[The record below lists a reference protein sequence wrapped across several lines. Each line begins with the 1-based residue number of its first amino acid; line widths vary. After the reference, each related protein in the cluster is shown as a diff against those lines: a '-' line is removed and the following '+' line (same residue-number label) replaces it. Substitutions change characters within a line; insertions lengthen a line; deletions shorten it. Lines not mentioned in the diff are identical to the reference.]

1 MAKNSRKDI
10 VISVLII
17 VVILL
22 IVAFVVLAMVFRNTM
37 RKGGETTTV
46 TQAVSQTVET
56 TAEPAA
62 SAEESTS
69 SKKKN
74 TDTIDIPQRGFL
86 TFAADTV
93 EQTNT
98 VTNPEQNFCYFKVT
112 LKLAD
117 GTVLWQSDYIAPGD
131 SSEPMKL
138 NKPLKKGT
146 YEKAVMLFECF
157 ALNGDG
163 TYRQVNGA
171 NNILT
176 ILVK

>member
-22 IVAFVVLAMVFRNTM
+22 IVAFVILAMIFKNTVN
-37 RKGGETTTV
+37 KNNQPTNTTVLQTTT
-46 TQAVSQTVET
+46 QATE
-56 TAEPAA
+56 TAE
-62 SAEESTS
+62 EESTA
-69 SKKKN
+69 KKAKN
-74 TDTIDIPQRGFL
+74 TNTIDIPQRGFI
-86 TFAADTV
+86 TFAADTAK
-93 EQTNT
+93 QTNT

-117 GTVLWQSDYIAPGD
+117 GTVLWQSDYIAPGE
-131 SSEPMKL
+131 SSDPMVLK
-138 NKPLKKGT
+138 KPLKKGT
-146 YEKAVMLFECF
+146 YEKAVMLYECF
-157 ALNGDG
+157 ALNDDG

-176 ILVK
+176 ILVN

>member
-22 IVAFVVLAMVFRNTM
+22 IVAFVILAMVFRNTM
-37 RKGGETTTV
+37 RKGSDSTTAPQTVSQTVQSTEESSVAGETTTK
-46 TQAVSQTVET
+46 
-56 TAEPAA
+56 
-62 SAEESTS
+62 
-69 SKKKN
+69 KKKN

-117 GTVLWQSDYIAPGD
+117 GTVLWQSDYIAPGE

-138 NKPLKKGT
+138 NKPLKKGS

-157 ALNGDG
+157 ALNDDG